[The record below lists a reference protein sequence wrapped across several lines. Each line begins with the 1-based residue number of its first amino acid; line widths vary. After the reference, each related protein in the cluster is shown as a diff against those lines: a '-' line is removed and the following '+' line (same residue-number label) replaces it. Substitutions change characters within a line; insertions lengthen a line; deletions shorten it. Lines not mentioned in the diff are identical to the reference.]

1 MDKNTLLGILL
12 MGAVIFG
19 FMYLSKP
26 SKEQQERQ
34 QKELQEQQALQQAM
48 EAAEQS
54 SAQAL
59 TDTLTQDEIASLVPL
74 VKLNGTADSLDSR
87 IFHLVNDDVNL
98 TCDSTLVTGRI
109 RTGGYSID
117 LEDVISRNLSAVT
130 PQQISDA
137 AAVLRKTIED
147 LNRYKEFA
155 KYLSGENQTAVL
167 ENDRLA
173 VELSTRGGAI
183 SKVTLK
189 EYDTYINGDTSSV
202 VLMNGEEDSY
212 SFILSTASQR
222 LDSKEFNFIPV
233 IESDSTLLMKLD
245 LGEGAM
251 WGMRYTL
258 EQGSYV
264 VKLDIVQENM
274 QRIVA
279 SNTSTMEFDWHMKMA
294 RNEKGKTF
302 EERNSGIFYKYLGD
316 TPSHL
321 SENSDD
327 KEELKQ
333 PVKWIAFKDQFFSS
347 IVIPE
352 GSFTRANLASKNI
365 KNVPGYLKDMTAT
378 ASIDYSPADETA
390 ARLNFFFGPNSYKLL
405 REYSK
410 MKVTS
415 DENLEL
421 PRLIPLGWTLFRW
434 INTIIIIPLF
444 NVLGKYIPSYGIII
458 LLMTIFIKIILFP
471 FTYKSY
477 QSQAKMRVLQPEV
490 KAINDK
496 YPGKEN
502 AMTRQQKTMELYSKA
517 GASPFSGCLPMI
529 LQLPVLVAMFSFFP
543 SCLELRGQAFLW
555 AKDLSAPDAIVSW
568 TTQIP
573 FISSTYGNHISL
585 FCLLMTVVN
594 IIYTRTNMQTQP
606 DTSSMPGMKWM
617 MYLMPVLF
625 LFWFNDY
632 SAGLSYYY
640 FLSLLITIVQTY
652 VFRKVINEKKVRAK
666 MMENAKKPKKKSG
679 FMARL
684 EEAQRK
690 QQAMIREQQKQQ
702 QGRKGRR
709 Q

>member
-34 QKELQEQQALQQAM
+34 LKEQQEQLARQQS
-48 EAAEQS
+48 EAA
-54 SAQAL
+54 AQGAAQEK
-59 TDTLTQDEIASLVPL
+59 TDTLTREEVASLAPL
-74 VKLNGTADSLDSR
+74 VKQNGAADSLDGR
-87 IFHLVNDDVNL
+87 IFHLVNDEVNL
-98 TCDSTLVTGRI
+98 TCDSARVTGRI

-117 LEDVISRNLSAVT
+117 IADVISRNLSAIT
-130 PQQISDA
+130 PQQLTDA
-137 AAVLRKTIED
+137 VAVLRKTIDD

-155 KYLSGENQTAVL
+155 KYLSGENQTVTL
-167 ENDRLA
+167 ENDHLA
-173 VELSTRGGAI
+173 VELSTRGGVI

-189 EYDTYINGDTSSV
+189 EYETYVNADTANVTLINGAD
-202 VLMNGEEDSY
+202 DSY
-212 SFILSTASQR
+212 SFMLSTASQR
-222 LDSKEFNFIPV
+222 LETKEFNFIPV
-233 IESDSTLLMKLD
+233 QENDSTLLMKLD

-258 EQGSYV
+258 ERGSYLV
-264 VKLDIVQENM
+264 RLDIVQENM

-279 SNTSTMEFDWHMKMA
+279 SNTSTMEFDWHLKMA

-327 KEELKQ
+327 KQELKQ
-333 PVKWIAFKDQFFSS
+333 PVKWIAFKNQFFSS
-347 IVIPE
+347 VVIPE
-352 GSFTRANLASKNI
+352 GSFSRANLVSKNI
-365 KNVPGYLKDMTAT
+365 KNVPGYLKEMTAT
-378 ASIDYSPADETA
+378 ASIDYSPADHTA
-390 ARLNFFFGPNSYKLL
+390 PRQHFYFGPNTDKQLN
-405 REYSK
+405 EYSK
-410 MKVTS
+410 LKVTS

-434 INTIIIIPLF
+434 INTIIIIPVF
-444 NVLGKYIPSYGIII
+444 NFLGKFIPSYGIII
-458 LLMTIFIKIILFP
+458 LLLTIFIKIILFP

-502 AMTRQQKTMELYSKA
+502 AMARQQKTMELYSKA

-543 SCLELRGQAFLW
+543 CCLELRGQAFLW

-573 FISSTYGNHISL
+573 LISSTYGNHISL

-606 DTSSMPGMKWM
+606 DSSSMPGMKWM

-632 SAGLSYYY
+632 SSGLSYYY

-666 MMENAKKPKKKSG
+666 MMENTKKPKKKSG